1 MNGRT
6 LTDDGIDTLIVE
18 IVDYLDRHPLVCS
31 PIEGDAYDHFTDFLR
46 QRLEPYSNG
55 YRNYN

>member
-1 MNGRT
+1 MQ
-6 LTDDGIDTLIVE
+6 LTDDAVDSLIVE

-31 PIEGDAYDHFTDFLR
+31 PIEGDAYDHFTTFL
-46 QRLEPYSNG
+46 QQSLEPYSNG